1 MTCVI
6 FSDLDGTL
14 LDHHTYSWEAA
25 RPALAELAR
34 RRIPWIPVTSK
45 TRAELEVLRAK
56 LGHAHPFIVENGAAA
71 FIPHG
76 YFPFSIPGTVRR
88 DGYEVVEW
96 GQPYAYLRQA
106 LRRAAQHSGCEVKGF
121 GDMTDEEVA
130 EACALPL
137 ESARLARQREYG
149 EPFLIHEAG
158 HAWRLVDELRRE
170 RVHWTRGGRFW
181 HICGPADKGV
191 AVKELC
197 RWYALP
203 RGPIQSIGLGDS
215 LNDLSF
221 LRVVDVPVLMATA
234 QASELL
240 RDIPGAIL
248 ASPPGPEGWNAE
260 VLRLIN
266 AG

>member
-1 MTCVI
+1 MTSVI
-6 FSDLDGTL
+6 FTDLDGTL

-25 RPALAELAR
+25 RPALEELAR
-34 RRIPWIPVTSK
+34 RGVPWIPVTSK
-45 TRAELEVLRAK
+45 TRAELEVLRAE
-56 LGHAHPFIVENGAAA
+56 LGHTHPFIVENGAAA

-96 GQPYAYLRQA
+96 GRPYAYLRQA
-106 LRRAAQHSGCEVKGF
+106 LRRAAQHSGCEVTGF
-121 GDMTDEEVA
+121 GDMTDAEVA
-130 EACALPL
+130 EACGLPL
-137 ESARLARQREYG
+137 ESARLARQREYD
-149 EPFLIHEAG
+149 EPFLIREAG
-158 HAWRLVDELRRE
+158 KASRLVDELRRE
-170 RVHWTRGGRFW
+170 AVHWTRGGRFW

-197 RWYALP
+197 RWYGHHL
-203 RGPIQSIGLGDS
+203 GPIRSIGLGDS

-234 QASELL
+234 QAGVL
-240 RDIPGAIL
+240 RKDVPGVRIARL
-248 ASPPGPEGWNAE
+248 PGPAGWSAE
-260 VLRLIN
+260 VLELIG